1 QSRDAFL
8 KYVEDNKSTLIPDV
22 FKDQED
28 VNFY

>member
-8 KYVEDNKSTLIPDV
+8 KYVKDNESTLIPDV

-28 VNFY
+28 V